1 MGFVLD
7 SSVAL
12 AWLLP
17 DEGSAAVDAL
27 ADRLER
33 ESADVPAIWSLEVA
47 NALITAMRR
56 ARIAKADVDASL
68 AALAA
73 LAALPI
79 RPDQAVGPEEL
90 TAVVALAA
98 RHALTTYD
106 ASYVELAQRRQLPL
120 ATLDRKLREACAVA
134 GVPVLP

>member
-17 DEGSAAVDAL
+17 DEGNTAVDAL

-33 ESADVPAIWSLEVA
+33 ESADVPAIWSLEVG
-47 NALITAMRR
+47 NALLTAMRR
-56 ARIAKADVDASL
+56 TRIDMADVETS
-68 AALAA
+68 LAA

-79 RPDQAVGPEEL
+79 RPDRSVETEAL

-98 RHALTTYD
+98 CHGLTTYD
-106 ASYVELAQRRQLPL
+106 ASYVELAQRRRLPL
-120 ATLDRKLREACAVA
+120 ATLDRKLREACAAA
-134 GVPVLP
+134 GVAVLP

>member
-33 ESADVPAIWSLEVA
+33 ESADVPAIWGLEVA
-47 NALITAMRR
+47 NALLTAMRR
-56 ARIAKADVDASL
+56 ARITMADVDAS
-68 AALAA
+68 LAA

-90 TAVVALAA
+90 ATVVALGA

-134 GVPVLP
+134 GVAVLP

>member
-1 MGFVLD
+1 VGFVLD

-17 DEGSAAVDAL
+17 DEGSATVDAL

-33 ESADVPAIWSLEVA
+33 ESADVPAIWSLEVG
-47 NALITAMRR
+47 NALLAATRR
-56 ARIAKADVDASL
+56 TRIDIADVDTS
-68 AALAA
+68 LAA

-79 RPDQAVGPEEL
+79 RPDRAVGPEEL
-90 TAVVALAA
+90 AAVVALAA
-98 RHALTTYD
+98 HHGLTTHD

-120 ATLDRKLREACAVA
+120 ATLDRKLREA
-134 GVPVLP
+134 

>member
-33 ESADVPAIWSLEVA
+33 ESVDVPAIWGLEVG
-47 NALITAMRR
+47 NALLTAMRR
-56 ARIAKADVDASL
+56 TRIDMADVETS
-68 AALAA
+68 LAA

-79 RPDQAVGPEEL
+79 RPDRSVEPEAL
-90 TAVVALAA
+90 TTVVALAA
-98 RHALTTYD
+98 RHGLTTYD
-106 ASYVELAQRRQLPL
+106 ASYIELAQRRQLPL
-120 ATLDRKLREACAVA
+120 ATLDRKLREACAAA
-134 GVPVLP
+134 GVAVLP

>member
-17 DEGSAAVDAL
+17 EEGSAAVDAL

-33 ESADVPAIWSLEVA
+33 ESADVPAIWSLEIG
-47 NALITAMRR
+47 NALLTAMRR
-56 ARIAKADVDASL
+56 AKIAMTDVDAS
-68 AALAA
+68 LAA

-98 RHALTTYD
+98 RHALTTYA

-120 ATLDRKLREACAVA
+120 ATLDRKLREACAAVGVA
-134 GVPVLP
+134 VLP